1 MVTVPTFAP
10 DSDEVVV
17 ATTSG
22 LFCPAGGFHVD
33 PWKVEGVDRAVVT
46 HAHSDHLRDGPHRV
60 LVAAPGL
67 GIARR
72 RAPRATIEG
81 IAYGER
87 RRIGRAT
94 VSLHPAGHVLG
105 AAQVRIEVD
114 GRTWVVSGD
123 YKRAAD
129 PTVEP
134 FEPVA
139 CETFISECTFGLP
152 VYRWEDPACIADGLN
167 AFWSAA
173 AREGRNAIVGAY
185 ALGKAQR
192 ILAMADRSI
201 GPIAAHGAVRAIVAE
216 YRAAGVGLPELVD
229 ASERLRG
236 ALVVAPPSAIG
247 SAWARKF
254 GDAATAIA
262 SGWMRVR
269 GMRRRAGVDRGLVVS
284 DHADWA
290 DLNRTV
296 AETGC
301 GRVLFTH
308 GFTHEMAR
316 FHAERGL
323 AAGRIETRFTGER
336 LDAETG
342 AELMA
347 EPGAEPSPET
357 PDA

>member
-1 MVTVPTFAP
+1 VSGLAASRA
-10 DSDEVVV
+10 DDLVV
-17 ATTSG
+17 ATAAG
-22 LFCPAGGFHVD
+22 LWCPAGGFHID
-33 PWKVEGVDRAVVT
+33 PWKTDAVDRAVVT
-46 HAHSDHLRDGPHRV
+46 HAHSDHLRDGTHRV
-60 LVAAPGL
+60 LVAAPGA

-72 RAPRATIEG
+72 RAPRAAIEG
-81 IAYGER
+81 VGYGER
-87 RRIGRAT
+87 VRIGGVT

-105 AAQVRIEVD
+105 AAQVRIEVE
-114 GRTWVVSGD
+114 GRVWVVSGD

-129 PTVEP
+129 PTAEP

-152 VYRWEDPACIADGLN
+152 VYRWDDPARIAEGLN
-167 AFWSAA
+167 AWWAA
-173 AREGRNAIVGAY
+173 AAAEGRNAIVGAY

-192 ILAMADRSI
+192 VLAMADRSI

-216 YRAAGVGLPELVD
+216 YRAAGVELPDLSD

-254 GDAATAIA
+254 GDVTTAIA

-284 DHADWA
+284 DHADWDA
-290 DLNRTV
+290 LNRTV

-301 GRVLFTH
+301 RRVLFTH

-323 AAGRIETRFTGER
+323 EAGTVETRFTGER
-336 LDAETG
+336 VDADPES
-342 AELMA
+342 
-347 EPGAEPSPET
+347 EPA
-357 PDA
+357 DA

>member
-1 MVTVPTFAP
+1 MNGLAASRA
-10 DSDEVVV
+10 DDLVV
-17 ATTSG
+17 ATAAG
-22 LFCPAGGFHVD
+22 LWCPAGEFHVD
-33 PWKVEGVDRAVVT
+33 PWKVDGVDRAVVT

-60 LVAAPGL
+60 LVAAPGA

-72 RAPRATIEG
+72 RAPRAAIEG
-81 IAYGER
+81 VAYGER
-87 RRIGRAT
+87 VRIGRAT

-114 GRTWVVSGD
+114 GRVWVVSGD

-129 PTVEP
+129 PTAEP

-152 VYRWEDPACIADGLN
+152 VYRWEESGRIADQLN
-167 AFWSAA
+167 AWWAA
-173 AREGRNAIVGAY
+173 AAAEGRNAIVGAY

-201 GPIAAHGAVRAIVAE
+201 GPIAAHGAVRAIVGE
-216 YRAAGVGLPELVD
+216 YRAAGVDLPGIVD

-236 ALVVAPPSAIG
+236 ALIVAPPSAIG
-247 SAWARKF
+247 SPWARKF
-254 GDAATAIA
+254 GDATTAIA

-269 GMRRRAGVDRGLVVS
+269 GMRRRTGVDRGLVVS
-284 DHADWA
+284 DHADWH

-301 GRVLFTH
+301 RRVLFTH

-323 AAGRIETRFTGER
+323 DAGTIETRFTGER
-336 LDAETG
+336 VDADP
-342 AELMA
+342 
-347 EPGAEPSPET
+347 EPEPS
-357 PDA
+357 DA